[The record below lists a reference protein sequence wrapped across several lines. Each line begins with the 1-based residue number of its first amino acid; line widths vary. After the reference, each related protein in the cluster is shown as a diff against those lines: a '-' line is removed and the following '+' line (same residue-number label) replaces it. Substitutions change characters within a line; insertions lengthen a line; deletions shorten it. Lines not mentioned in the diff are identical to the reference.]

1 MEDAG
6 GRGADLAK
14 VAEVLGVDEDA
25 LRAATQTLKD
35 TLASYTLDN
44 AWAEFAEDTRGRL
57 KEGMDADIAVL
68 SHDLTRWPAETITD
82 VNAITAI
89 MDGQITFQR
98 AR

>member
-1 MEDAG
+1 MSTLKAAITPLDLG
-6 GRGADLAK
+6 GDWP
-14 VAEVLGVDEDA
+14 DQ
-25 LRAATQTLKD
+25 TQTLKD

-57 KEGMDADIAVL
+57 KEGLDADIAVL

>member
-1 MEDAG
+1 M
-6 GRGADLAK
+6 RNST
-14 VAEVLGVDEDA
+14 AEKQSH
-25 LRAATQTLKD
+25 RWHT
-35 TLASYTLDN
+35 
-44 AWAEFAEDTRGRL
+44 WAEFAEDTRGRL